1 MMGGRST
8 SCCCCSCWGWRWWRW
23 WRGAWTWTDSSS
35 VSSLFQESEDA
46 DPCRASCH
54 VSQHQAGHAL
64 VFIAALLKFSSQ
76 LDASFTH
83 SSVTTSRS
91 VSALLNSKR
100 WNINTPPLPCVPRP
114 SLRAGSFYG
123 RLEEEE
129 EAPSGTRTCSL
140 FNAPPQGEILQKLQ
154 LPVGAAGIVIFKR
167 CQSWDITGGR
177 LSGGLLGRTPAATP
191 AELLG
196 RTSRTSRTS
205 RSARVNKHT
214 GRSRQ
219 RSPPPAWKKDDGHEW
234 CIVLLRTTNTDMHT
248 GGDVC
253 CDVCSGG
260 GKRKRRTTDGWNTS
274 TRLRTDLRLHSAIWE
289 KRQILVLLFVF
300 HIIWNFL

>member
-1 MMGGRST
+1 MMGGRSN
-8 SCCCCSCWGWRWWRW
+8 SCCCCSCWGWRRWRW

-76 LDASFTH
+76 LDAAVTH

-123 RLEEEE
+123 RSEEA

-140 FNAPPQGEILQKLQ
+140 FNAPPQGEILQQLQ

-196 RTSRTSRTS
+196 RTSRTSR
-205 RSARVNKHT
+205 SARVNKHT

-219 RSPPPAWKKDDGHEW
+219 RSPPSGMKERWRPWMMHCAVTHYKHWHAHWRWCLLWCLQRGREEEEEEEDDWRMEHQHQ
-234 CIVLLRTTNTDMHT
+234 T
-248 GGDVC
+248 
-253 CDVCSGG
+253 
-260 GKRKRRTTDGWNTS
+260 
-274 TRLRTDLRLHSAIWE
+274 
-289 KRQILVLLFVF
+289 
-300 HIIWNFL
+300 

>member
-1 MMGGRST
+1 MMGGRSN
-8 SCCCCSCWGWRWWRW
+8 SCWGWRRWRW

-76 LDASFTH
+76 LDASVTH

-123 RLEEEE
+123 RSEEEE

-140 FNAPPQGEILQKLQ
+140 FNAPPQGEILQQLQ

-196 RTSRTSRTS
+196 RTSRTSR
-205 RSARVNKHT
+205 SARVNKHT

-219 RSPPPAWKKDDGHEW
+219 RPPPLRHERKMTAMNDALCCYALQTLTCTLEVMSAVMSAAGEGRGRGRGGRLTDGTPAPDLGQIFACILQYEKKDKSW
-234 CIVLLRTTNTDMHT
+234 C
-248 GGDVC
+248 G
-253 CDVCSGG
+253 
-260 GKRKRRTTDGWNTS
+260 
-274 TRLRTDLRLHSAIWE
+274 
-289 KRQILVLLFVF
+289 LLFVF
-300 HIIWNFL
+300 HVIWNFL